1 MNMGKPNKIPGDA
14 HNCPPGAVVWLEFD
28 QESQVICD
36 EARIGGDFV
45 HVTFYEYLNGISC

>member
-14 HNCPPGAVVWLEFD
+14 HNCPPGAVVWLEFN